1 MTVTSTMSSLTVASM
16 FVKKWSGGA
25 ESDDYS
31 FCSWTSRLVKMC
43 NYSLSRQC
51 IHPKMRQSVH
61 PMDVVFIHFQT
72 KLIIMQ
78 QEFHSML
85 FEYMIFYKNLTINI
99 KTSSDAYLQLQLL
112 YVATACVLGIVGV
125 LITC

>member
-43 NYSLSRQC
+43 NYSLSRQFT
-51 IHPKMRQSVH
+51 PK
-61 PMDVVFIHFQT
+61 
-72 KLIIMQ
+72 
-78 QEFHSML
+78 
-85 FEYMIFYKNLTINI
+85 
-99 KTSSDAYLQLQLL
+99 
-112 YVATACVLGIVGV
+112 
-125 LITC
+125 